1 MHLIHPL
8 VNQNSHIKVALG
20 RAKRTNMSIFIARH
34 GETND
39 NAKSIIQLP
48 PSVLSNTGEQ
58 QATQLAQR
66 LTTMNI
72 THILA
77 SDYERAKQTAL
88 KVAELT
94 GVKVE
99 FNANLR
105 EQNFGDLRGQAYKAL
120 DTNPFNKGYQ
130 PPNGE
135 NWAVFSERIAI
146 AWQQITQQASALQGN
161 LLIVTHGFVCK
172 ALLEN
177 HLTLPATLTA
187 SSSYGNT
194 ALTKVEGRAP
204 WTVELLNCTA
214 HLTP

>member
-1 MHLIHPL
+1 MP
-8 VNQNSHIKVALG
+8 
-20 RAKRTNMSIFIARH
+20 IFIARH

-39 NAKSIIQLP
+39 NAQGIIQLP
-48 PSVLSNTGEQ
+48 SSPLSTMGEH
-58 QATQLAQR
+58 QADQLAER
-66 LTTMNI
+66 LTSLNI
-72 THILA
+72 TRIVA

-94 GVKVE
+94 GVSVE
-99 FNANLR
+99 FNTNLR
-105 EQNFGDLRGQAYKAL
+105 EQNFGDLRGRAYKAL
-120 DTNPFNKGYQ
+120 DSNPFNKDYQ

-135 NWAVFSERIAI
+135 NWAVFSERVAI
-146 AWQQITQQASALQGN
+146 AWQQITQHKALQGN
-161 LLIVTHGFVCK
+161 VLIVTHGFVCK

-194 ALTKVEGRAP
+194 ALTKVEGCAP

-214 HLTP
+214 HLNN